1 MIDMLMFAGRGVQG
15 DAPVITFQGSLILVM
30 RVGGKN
36 ARNFRVKM
44 ATILRRYYAGD
55 LSLIPELQHNA
66 ASEDPIAEMA
76 RDSLRNDP
84 ILSAKIPDPVQEARP
99 VENASMEDDSEG
111 LPDQAEAPAQEKED
125 RGPGLG
131 EKRPV
136 DLDDVDRELE
146 REERR
151 LRLVER
157 KKALERQEIEIT
169 ERKKALEWQE
179 IDHVLETYKMVK
191 SDEKFDHEVMA
202 AVKERTLKIVK
213 GVGSDGADV

>member
-1 MIDMLMFAGRGVQG
+1 MRR
-15 DAPVITFQGSLILVM
+15 DAPVITFEGSLVLVM
-30 RVGGKN
+30 RIGGKN
-36 ARNFRVKM
+36 ASRFRGKM
-44 ATILRRYYAGD
+44 VDILRRYCAGD

-66 ASEDPIAEMA
+66 ASDDPIAEMA
-76 RDSLRNDP
+76 RDSIRNDP
-84 ILSAKIPDPVQEARP
+84 ILPAEIPAPVQGARP
-99 VENASMEDDSEG
+99 VENALMEYDAEG

-157 KKALERQEIEIT
+157 KKALERQEIEIA
-169 ERKKALEWQE
+169 ERKKALERQE

-213 GVGSDGADV
+213 GADV

>member
-1 MIDMLMFAGRGVQG
+1 M
-15 DAPVITFQGSLILVM
+15 S
-30 RVGGKN
+30 
-36 ARNFRVKM
+36 
-44 ATILRRYYAGD
+44 RYRAGD
-55 LSLIPELQHNA
+55 RSLFEEIEFNA
-66 ASEDPIAEMA
+66 ESNDPIAEMA
-76 RDSLRNDP
+76 RDSIRNDPIAEMARDSIRNDP
-84 ILSAKIPDPVQEARP
+84 ILPAEIPAPVQGARL
-99 VENASMEDDSEG
+99 VENALMEDDAEG

-157 KKALERQEIEIT
+157 KKALERQEI
-169 ERKKALEWQE
+169 
-179 IDHVLETYKMVK
+179 DHVLETYKMVK

-213 GVGSDGADV
+213 GADV